1 MDPYIGDWLNL
12 IVRWAHVI
20 TGIAWIG
27 SSFFF
32 MWLDAH
38 LEPPGAGKKGVSG
51 ELWLVHS
58 GGFYEVNKI
67 TVAPEAMPR
76 TLHWFKWEAGFTW
89 ITGML
94 LLALLYYLGAD
105 VYMVEA
111 GGGGPTPAAAVA
123 FGIGAI
129 VLSWIVY
136 DALWASPFG
145 KTRHAAA
152 IVSWMLLA
160 ALAYGLGQLLPGRA
174 AFIHVGA
181 VLGTLMAANVW
192 MRIIPAQRQL
202 VKARTDGVE
211 PDATLGARAKQRSV
225 HNNYMTLPVVFVML
239 SSHYPA
245 TFGHPYN
252 WLVLLAL
259 IAIGALVRHVFNL
272 RNAGAAGKGWWFM
285 AAAAAA
291 MAVLVVLARP
301 AGFGGAGDDVSFADV
316 RLVIQTHCL
325 ACHAETPTHESFDQ
339 PPKGVVFET
348 PGQIKQRAPLIH
360 AVAVASK
367 AMPLGNETR
376 MTDVE
381 RALLGSWVKSGAPID
396 E

>member
-1 MDPYIGDWLNL
+1 VDPYIGDWLNL
-12 IVRWAHVI
+12 IVRWTHVI

-32 MWLDAH
+32 IWLDAH
-38 LEPPGAGKKGVSG
+38 LESPGAGKKGISG
-51 ELWLVHS
+51 ELWMVHS

-67 TVAPEAMPR
+67 TVAPAAMPR
-76 TLHWFKWEAGFTW
+76 TLHWFKWEAGFAW
-89 ITGML
+89 VTGML
-94 LLALLYYLGAD
+94 LLALLYYVGAD
-105 VYMVEA
+105 IYMVEA
-111 GGGGPTPAAAVA
+111 GGGGPSPTLAITL
-123 FGIGAI
+123 GLGAI
-129 VLSWIVY
+129 VLSWVVY

-145 KTRHAAA
+145 KTGHAPA
-152 IVSWMLLA
+152 IVSWALLA

-181 VLGTLMAANVW
+181 ALGTVMAANVW

-259 IAIGALVRHVFNL
+259 FAIGAVVRHVFNL
-272 RNAGAAGKGWWFM
+272 RNAGKAGKGWWFM
-285 AAAAAA
+285 GAAAAT

-301 AGFGGAGDDVSFADV
+301 AGFDDAGADVSFADV
-316 RLVIQTHCL
+316 RLVIQAHCL
-325 ACHAETPTHESFDQ
+325 ACHAATPTHEAFDE

-348 PGQIKQRAPLIH
+348 PRQIKQRAPLIH
-360 AVAVASK
+360 ALTVASK
-367 AMPLGNETR
+367 AMPLGNETQ
-376 MTDVE
+376 MTDAE
-381 RALLGSWVKSGAPID
+381 RALLGSWVKAGAPID